1 MLSFQ
6 WKLITGPRASVCLS
20 IRTDVN
26 CSDVS
31 FVKTWSKKRRASKTG
46 LQVWKL
52 LSVKAGDLKSF
63 LEKESSFVLLLSNS
77 AETTGKGTVTEE
89 VMNECAHSW
98 QSDLS
103 LPNDNACDLD
113 EGHEKATS
121 GGISF
126 SFLSWGLFPP
136 SSSLSGLAGDV
147 HSDLLLHDALHA
159 SAFHGQLLGDG
170 SQGCDEGTFRG
181 ESSRYYWSSST
192 MLHVD
197 DYFYIALSFLS
208 FIYHYC
214 LMMTTLTIIRWEHL
228 HGQRDQ
234 AMCWEVGGRW
244 DLPFSLKFWN

>member
-1 MLSFQ
+1 M
-6 WKLITGPRASVCLS
+6 
-20 IRTDVN
+20 
-26 CSDVS
+26 
-31 FVKTWSKKRRASKTG
+31 
-46 LQVWKL
+46 
-52 LSVKAGDLKSF
+52 
-63 LEKESSFVLLLSNS
+63 LLLSNS
-77 AETTGKGTVTEE
+77 AEIRGKGTVTEE

-126 SFLSWGLFPP
+126 SFLSWGLFPL
-136 SSSLSGLAGDV
+136 SSSLSGRAGDV

-208 FIYHYC
+208 FI
-214 LMMTTLTIIRWEHL
+214 IISRQWPHWPSSGESTCK
-228 HGQRDQ
+228 GSGTKPC
-234 AMCWEVGGRW
+234 AGKSGEGEI
-244 DLPFSLKFWN
+244 SLFL